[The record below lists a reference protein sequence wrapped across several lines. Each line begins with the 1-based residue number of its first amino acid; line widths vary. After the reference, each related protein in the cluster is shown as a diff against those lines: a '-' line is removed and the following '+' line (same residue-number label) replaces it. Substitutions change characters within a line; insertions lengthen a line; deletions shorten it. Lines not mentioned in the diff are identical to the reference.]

1 MADKSTLVRRHTVAC
16 WLALLGFA
24 AWSTTDLLGA
34 PDAFAFVGLVV
45 LLPAI
50 IVMFATRK
58 ADEYVASLW
67 AAGAN
72 TAFLVGVAYL
82 VFAPF
87 TVGFYGG
94 LTGNEEAATFPAE
107 YASAVVLGAFFL
119 GYFIKRFRG
128 F

>member
-1 MADKSTLVRRHTVAC
+1 MADKSTLVRRHTVAS

-24 AWSTTDLLGA
+24 AWVATDLLGA
-34 PDAFAFVGLVV
+34 PEPFAFVGLLVM
-45 LLPAI
+45 LPAI

-72 TAFLVGVAYL
+72 TAFLLGVAYL

-87 TVGFYGG
+87 AVGFYSGW
-94 LTGNEEAATFPAE
+94 TGNGEAASFPAE
-107 YASAVVLGAFFL
+107 LASTIVLGAFLL